1 MTQSDS
7 REKRLAELARLR
19 RQLPPCPLFE
29 RWLTETGEL
38 PPDFDTMPV
47 SPWPQELLLTV
58 RDGKP
63 HGVGREDWPARRQ
76 ELRAIVEAWLL
87 GNAPPPPGNVR
98 GIVEDR
104 RQQDQVELWTVRL
117 EFGPDHAARLHCWL
131 WVPPHQDR
139 RLPVFLVDNARYTRF
154 ARAALEQGAFAIC
167 QYNATDPVYVPE
179 KKDQSEAYKDLF
191 GRYTWS
197 EFRRRGWSAS
207 RAADWLSTL
216 DFIDAARMY
225 IGGHSRSAKQSLAC
239 AAFDDR
245 IAGVIASSPGS
256 GGSLHFR
263 YCDQYYFGES
273 IELLTRVFPYWVSPR
288 VRFFTGRENRLPADF
303 HMVYA
308 LIAPRPLL
316 MSTAI
321 NDTVESTFAVERMYE
336 STRRIYALLGAEHNL
351 GLRYRPGPHA
361 PDDATYLD
369 HSRFLMLAAGGKSI
383 AEAFPYRPYHPWD
396 YRAWAAGHAPKMDLS
411 ALPTKGID
419 DPTADEAGRPVGRER
434 WPRRVAEIRSQLQWL
449 LGDGPAYE
457 PAKAEIPAAPAG
469 SQAAAAATQPQRIRC
484 RFGKGL
490 TGDIYRPPATASGAR
505 RPGAVW
511 LAPFHTATG
520 YIAGYRAGEQ
530 VHTSLSRG
538 GMVTLAFDPLGTG
551 GRQDERRAF
560 YDEHPRW
567 SLMGRMV
574 LDARHAL
581 DAMSDVEGVDP
592 SRIFLVGFG
601 MGGMTA
607 LLAAAIDERP
617 AGVAC
622 VAGFTPFRTDTDAA
636 PTGGMRRWSH
646 FYGWLPRLGLFVDS
660 PSKVPVDFA
669 EIIAAIAPRPV
680 LIIAPTEDWHANH
693 KDVVA
698 AVEQARK
705 AYALFGAADRLTLLA
720 PERWC
725 EFNNQMQSDVVDWL
739 NRQPAGQTASPSGG
753 PSRP

>member
-1 MTQSDS
+1 MPQSDS

-29 RWLTETGEL
+29 KWLAETGEL
-38 PPDFDTMPV
+38 PPDFDEMPV
-47 SPWPQELLLTV
+47 SPWPQELLVTM
-58 RDGKP
+58 RDGRAQRI
-63 HGVGREDWPARRQ
+63 GRADWPARRQ
-76 ELRAIVEAWLL
+76 ELRRLVETWLL
-87 GNAPPPPGNVR
+87 GSAPPPPGNVR
-98 GIVEDR
+98 GVVENR
-104 RQQDQVELWTVRL
+104 RQEGDIEAWTVRL
-117 EFGPDHAARLHCWL
+117 EFGPDHAAKLHCWL

-139 RLPVFLVDNARYTRF
+139 RLPVFMVDNARYTRF
-154 ARAALEQGAFAIC
+154 ARAAMENGAFAIC
-167 QYNATDPVYVPE
+167 QYNATDPVYVAE

-191 GRYTWS
+191 GRYDWS

-207 RAADWLSTL
+207 RVADWLSTL
-216 DFIDAARMY
+216 DFIDPARIF

-321 NDTVESTFAVERMYE
+321 HDTVENTFAVERMYE
-336 STRRIYALLGAEHNL
+336 STREIYALLGAEHNL

-369 HSRFLMLAAGGKSI
+369 HSRFLMLAAEGRSI
-383 AEAFPYRPYHPWD
+383 AEAFPYRPYHPWN
-396 YRAWAAGHAPKMDLS
+396 YKAWAAAHAPAVDVAAMPER
-411 ALPTKGID
+411 AID
-419 DPTADEAGRPVGRER
+419 DPTADASGKPVPSAR
-434 WPRRVAEIRSQLQWL
+434 WPQRVAEIRAQVQWL

-457 PAKAEIPAAPAG
+457 KVEPRAETVPAG
-469 SQAAAAATQPQRIRC
+469 AAIVPATQPRRVRC
-484 RFGKGL
+484 RLGHDI
-490 TGDIYRPPATASGAR
+490 TGDIYYPPAGAR
-505 RPGAVW
+505 RTAALPGAVW
-511 LAPFHTATG
+511 LAPLHTATG

-530 VHTSLSRG
+530 VHLRLSRAG
-538 GMVTLAFDPLGTG
+538 LITLAFDPIGTG
-551 GRQDERRAF
+551 GRQEERRVF
-560 YDEHPRW
+560 YDTHPRW
-567 SLMGRMV
+567 SLMGKMV
-574 LDARHAL
+574 LDARHAI
-581 DAMSDVEGVDP
+581 DALLAAENVDP

-607 LLAAAIDERP
+607 LFTAALDERVR
-617 AGVAC
+617 GVAC

-646 FYGWLPRLGLFVDS
+646 FYGWLPRLGLFAER
-660 PSKVPVDFA
+660 PAKAPVDFA

-680 LIIAPTEDWHANH
+680 LIIAPTDDWHANH

-705 AYALFGAADRLTLLA
+705 AYALAGAAGQLTLST

-725 EFNNQMQSDVVDWL
+725 EFNNDMQTEVVNWI
-739 NRQPAGQTASPSGG
+739 NSQPGTGATSP
-753 PSRP
+753 